1 MNDEREKII
10 KELETLKEQV
20 STLQDEISNEEQSQE
35 QIPNFDDFSSSDNYN
50 EDYSNNSNNM
60 GQTNVGR
67 EKIGQIKTLSRP
79 GIGVGVGQNTYNGNF
94 FGRFGNRAGIV
105 KISIFAVAIV
115 ICAVLLVLLFN
126 K

>member
-1 MNDEREKII
+1 MNDEREKMI
-10 KELETLKEQV
+10 KELESLKEQV
-20 STLQDEISNEEQSQE
+20 STLQDDISNEEQSKE
-35 QIPNFDDFSSSDNYN
+35 QIPNFNDYSSSDNYN

-60 GQTNVGR
+60 TQANIGR
-67 EKIGQIKTLSRP
+67 EKIGKIKTLSRP

-105 KISIFAVAIV
+105 KISIFAVAIA